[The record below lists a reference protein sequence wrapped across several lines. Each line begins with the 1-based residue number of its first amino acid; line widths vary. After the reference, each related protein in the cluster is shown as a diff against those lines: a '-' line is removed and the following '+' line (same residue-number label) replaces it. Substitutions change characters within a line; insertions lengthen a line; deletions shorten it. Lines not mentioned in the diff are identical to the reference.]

1 MDEQR
6 NVLNEVEVRVLGALI
21 EKEATTPDYY
31 PLSFNALLN
40 ACNQKSN
47 RDPVM
52 SLDEGAVRE
61 ALESLHGKGLAGPAS
76 GADSRVAKYEHRV
89 YETLKLSRPEV
100 ALLCELLLRG
110 PQTPGELRNHAE
122 RMYRF
127 ESIENVLATL
137 RRLIDREPP
146 LVRML
151 ARQPGTKESRY
162 MHLLAGKTAGTI
174 AEHEPNDT
182 GRSQPADRLA
192 ELESR
197 VGRLT
202 GEVEQLK
209 QEVAEL
215 RNSGGGEG
223 KPIAIPE
230 QG

>member
-1 MDEQR
+1 MDERR

-52 SLDEGAVRE
+52 TLEEGAVRE

-76 GADSRVAKYEHRV
+76 GADSRVAKYEHRI
-89 YETLKLSRPEV
+89 YEALKLSRPEV

-110 PQTPGELRNHAE
+110 LQTPGELRNHAE

-137 RRLIDREPP
+137 RRLMDREPP

-162 MHLLAGKTAGTI
+162 MHLLAGEMAGSV
-174 AEHEPNDT
+174 ADASNDT

-197 VGRLT
+197 VERLT
-202 GEVEQLK
+202 REVEQLK
-209 QEVAEL
+209 QELAEL
-215 RNSGGGEG
+215 RKSPAER
-223 KPIAIPE
+223 KPIAIAG

>member
-1 MDEQR
+1 MDEPR
-6 NVLNEVEVRVLGALI
+6 NLLNEVEVRVLGALI

-47 RDPVM
+47 RDRVV

-61 ALESLHGKGLAGPAS
+61 GLESLHAKGLAGPAS
-76 GADSRVAKYEHRV
+76 SADSRVAKYEHRI

-110 PQTPGELRNHAE
+110 LQTPGELRNHAE

-127 ESIENVLATL
+127 ESIENVLAAL
-137 RRLIDREPP
+137 RRLMDREPP

-162 MHLLAGKTAGTI
+162 MHLFAGEMASTAAAGS
-174 AEHEPNDT
+174 NDT
-182 GRSQPADRLA
+182 GRSQPSDRLA

-197 VGRLT
+197 VERLT
-202 GEVEQLK
+202 AEVEQLK
-209 QEVAEL
+209 QELAEL
-215 RNSGGGEG
+215 RKSPGER

-230 QG
+230 QV